1 MADARGAEGSM
12 TRVDQGHRHGE
23 GGNKTVHLV
32 TAHEEDYYHATNTEA
47 SENISAILPI
57 EILVGF

>member
-1 MADARGAEGSM
+1 
-12 TRVDQGHRHGE
+12 
-23 GGNKTVHLV
+23 LV